1 MSQCINP
8 DCLHRN
14 PPKEQFCERC
24 GVKLLLRERYRAIQP
39 LSSGSFGKTF
49 VAIDEDKPSRSYCVI
64 KQFLPKYQDRFAME
78 KGLVLFEREAK
89 QLDEL
94 GKHPQIPEL
103 LAYFTEGDYKYLIQE
118 YISGLELRREQE
130 KFGVFNEKKLL
141 KFLYEILLILKF
153 IHSRHLI
160 HRDIKPENIIRRSRD
175 HRLVLVDF
183 GAVKDLKGSTVA
195 PAGTIIGSMG
205 YAAPE
210 QWQGKAT
217 VASDLYS
224 VGATSIY
231 LLTGVQPSD
240 LFDHLENQ
248 WVWRRKLGVN
258 QVSDG
263 LGHILDRL
271 LALPLSQRYAS
282 AEAVLADWHALD
294 NTSPD
299 ILDTNDPE
307 NAAFWVE
314 QQDHSI
320 APSRSAP
327 DSPESESSASS
338 ETEGSEIETSFY
350 PESQITPEFNSGAY
364 YDRWSEQS
372 QETSLPIEAVHPSLR
387 RLLNARKPVNSTLK
401 KLLTD
406 RNPEYIRV
414 DIQVNSAFKIIEHS
428 ERSPHFA
435 ISPELIQ
442 VGTDARKGFPELV
455 GLEKIAA
462 EIRQGQRK
470 SLALKEI
477 SRETSGSKPLS
488 FDLYFTCEPGE
499 FPNENTLIILIIEA
513 AQSVEEE
520 EELRV
525 FKLPHF
531 VEEEESPTFFDLN
544 GLPNRDAFD
553 RYLAEEWRHLK
564 QQQRSLALILCSL
577 DDFQHYNETYG
588 YVAGNECLEQVATR
602 LEALARRPADMIA
615 RFSSDIFALI
625 LPDTEKEGAFSV
637 AEGLCQ
643 EIAWAK
649 LPFPETSGEGIVT
662 LSCGV
667 ASLIP
672 NANLNAEIL
681 IQRADQALQQAQAQG
696 HTVMSSR

>member
-24 GVKLLLRERYRAIQP
+24 SARLLLRSRYRAIQP
-39 LSSGSFGKTF
+39 LSAGSFGKTF

-64 KQFLPKYQDRFAME
+64 KQFLPKSQDRFSVE

-141 KFLYEILLILKF
+141 KFLYEILLILTF

-183 GAVKDLKGSTVA
+183 GAVKDLKGNTVA

-240 LFDHLENQ
+240 LFDYSENQ
-248 WVWRRKLGVN
+248 WVWRRRLGVN
-258 QVSDG
+258 HISQG
-263 LGHILDRL
+263 LSHILDRL
-271 LALPLSQRYAS
+271 LALALSERYAS
-282 AEAVLADWHALD
+282 AEEVLADWHALD

-299 ILDTNDPE
+299 ILDRNDPE
-307 NAAFWVE
+307 DTAFSVKHH
-314 QQDHSI
+314 DNSI
-320 APSRSAP
+320 APSCYAP
-327 DSPESESSASS
+327 DLPLAQQNDLAAFRFLTPEPESSISS

-350 PESQITPEFNSGAY
+350 P
-364 YDRWSEQS
+364 DLEQP
-372 QETSLPIEAVHPSLR
+372 QETSLHIETVHPGLK

-428 ERSPHFA
+428 EQTPRFA

-442 VGTDARKGFPELV
+442 VGTDARRGFPELV

-462 EIRQGQRK
+462 EIRQGQRQ

-477 SRETSGSKPLS
+477 SRETPSSDPLY

-513 AQSVEEE
+513 AQSLEEKE
-520 EELRV
+520 EELSV
-525 FKLPHF
+525 FKLPHL
-531 VEEEESPTFFDLN
+531 EQHSPAFFDLN
-544 GLPNRDAFD
+544 SLPNRDAFD
-553 RYLAEEWRHLK
+553 RYLAEEWRHLNR
-564 QQQRSLALILCSL
+564 QQRSLALILCTL
-577 DDFQHYNETYG
+577 DDFQRYNETYG
-588 YVAGNECLEQVATR
+588 YVAGNECLEKVATL
-602 LEALARRPADMIA
+602 LESVTRRPADIVA
-615 RFSSDIFALI
+615 RFSNDTFALI
-625 LPDTEKEGAFSV
+625 LPDTEKEGAVSV

-643 EIAWAK
+643 ELASAK
-649 LPFPETSGEGIVT
+649 LPFPEASREGIIT

-667 ASLIP
+667 ASLVP
-672 NANLNAEIL
+672 RADLNPELL
-681 IQRADQALQQAQAQG
+681 IQRADQALQHAQAQG
-696 HTVMSSR
+696 RTVVLSN